1 MGYQFIHIESYAR
14 QAGKG
19 KDGENNISKV
29 AGEADRLE
37 GNTKHL
43 PTPQPPMILYGVSAS
58 KVAEMAEDWADE
70 AKDSRGHKLRKDGLC
85 LVAGVISVPNDLTD
99 KEWADFK
106 IASFDWLVEMYGDRL
121 KSIIEHT
128 DEPFRHFHFYV
139 IPNPDEKFEV
149 IHQGKKAASEVKQ
162 IISEDGENKKGAQN
176 SAYKEA
182 MKAYQD
188 EFFKKV
194 GMKSGLLRLG
204 PGKRR
209 LTRKAYLEETRQA
222 KYFANAQA
230 QHDGAKKRGYQSGKK
245 LGYER
250 GKQKFVEQNNNFGA
264 RLGGVL
270 AGVIG
275 GLHRPTSQAVQ
286 QVQKANEET
295 EKQKRLRVQEV
306 AKAKQEADRR
316 VVASSNR
323 EREGKEVISN
333 LEKDIKELKKSTVLD
348 REKLLFYEKKF
359 GVPSDLP
366 KLKS

>member
-19 KDGENNISKV
+19 KDGENNLSKV

-43 PTPQPPMILYGVSAS
+43 PTPQPPTILYGVSAS
-58 KVAEMAEDWADE
+58 KVAEMAEDWADK

-99 KEWADFK
+99 KEWTDFK
-106 IASFDWLVEMYGDRL
+106 IASFDWLIEMYGDRL

-139 IPNPDEKFEV
+139 IPNPDEKFED

-162 IISEDGENKKGAQN
+162 TFSEDGENKKGAQN
-176 SAYKEA
+176 SAYKGA
-182 MKAYQD
+182 MKGFQD

-209 LTRKAYLEETRQA
+209 LTQKAYLEERRQA

-230 QHDGAKKRGYQSGKK
+230 QHDDAKKRGYQSGKK

-250 GKQKFVEQNNNFGA
+250 GKQKFEQKNNDFGA
-264 RLGGVL
+264 KLGGVMV
-270 AGVIG
+270 GVLG
-275 GLHRPTSQAVQ
+275 SLHRPTAQVNQ
-286 QVQKANEET
+286 QLIE
-295 EKQKRLRVQEV
+295 
-306 AKAKQEADRR
+306 AKAQVEKERKKRQEEVCKAKKEADTR
-316 VVASSNR
+316 VLAIATEDRKKAEQIAS
-323 EREGKEVISN
+323 
-333 LEKDIKELKKSTVLD
+333 LEKDLKRLKESTELD
-348 REKLLFYEKKF
+348 RQQLKFYEKKF
-359 GVPSDLP
+359 GFSSGF
-366 KLKS
+366 KI